1 MVIHDDWMIWEIP
14 PWLWK
19 PPYWVVDGWSI
30 TRQGCNYCI
39 GGWSWWI
46 RDLPESPESPESMLR
61 YASRFQKGP
70 RFLDGEFPVSKLFVW
85 SRVWLQWTCYFIF
98 SWGSAVMLRFVW
110 TGYCKFQWFIITFS
124 YSIVR
129 AHVPCSK
136 KHITLLVEIEAVYSP

>member
-46 RDLPESPESPESMLR
+46 RDLPESPESMLR

-70 RFLDGEFPVSKLFVW
+70 IFLDGEFPVSKLFVW

-98 SWGSAVMLRFVW
+98 SWGSAVIRVLQIPVVYHNFLILNCEGSCPMFKKTYHIVGWNRSRIFP
-110 TGYCKFQWFIITFS
+110 IT
-124 YSIVR
+124 SINI
-129 AHVPCSK
+129 P
-136 KHITLLVEIEAVYSP
+136 